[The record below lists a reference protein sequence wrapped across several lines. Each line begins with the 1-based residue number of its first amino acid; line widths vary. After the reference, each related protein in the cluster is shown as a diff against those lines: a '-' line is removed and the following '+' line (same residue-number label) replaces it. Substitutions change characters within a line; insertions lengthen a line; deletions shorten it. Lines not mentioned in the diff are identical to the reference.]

1 MKNYFRSDTINS
13 NEMRKGGEKM
23 PGTKPSFEFL
33 KEISRII
40 DEVINKEK
48 NEKDVND
55 ESIS

>member
-1 MKNYFRSDTINS
+1 
-13 NEMRKGGEKM
+13 M

-48 NEKDVND
+48 NENKQDMND
-55 ESIS
+55 ERE